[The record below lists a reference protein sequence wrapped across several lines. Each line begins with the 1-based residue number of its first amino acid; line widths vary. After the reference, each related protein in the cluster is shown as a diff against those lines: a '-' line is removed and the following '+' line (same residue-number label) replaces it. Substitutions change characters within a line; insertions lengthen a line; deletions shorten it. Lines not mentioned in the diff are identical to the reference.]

1 MKIDKLEIVTSCLKI
16 ERKGL
21 LDAIEKITVARNES
35 PLPTETRSDTSR
47 IQADR
52 MLSELDEKLKLLEI
66 LISNLPGK
74 IKSAQNH
81 IGLWSYLE
89 LVAHKTLLKIILV
102 PDGYGGRQCNDIK
115 LLSEKTPLGKI
126 ILAKVTEKNLSIINY
141 HGLKSVVFAV
151 EFNNKKFVIKVC
163 E

>member
-66 LISNLPGK
+66 LIS
-74 IKSAQNH
+74 
-81 IGLWSYLE
+81 
-89 LVAHKTLLKIILV
+89 
-102 PDGYGGRQCNDIK
+102 
-115 LLSEKTPLGKI
+115 
-126 ILAKVTEKNLSIINY
+126 
-141 HGLKSVVFAV
+141 
-151 EFNNKKFVIKVC
+151 KKHY
-163 E
+163 